1 MQGSDLPWDQIID
14 YALFAYRTSQH
25 SSTGYTP
32 SYLLYGRELHMPLEV
47 IIGIPNEEKALAPAN
62 YAQQI
67 KDNIIQA
74 SAKARQHL
82 QTSQRRMKK
91 RFDEKTHLIP
101 IAVGDIIFVRNKLS
115 TALMPRFKGP
125 YRVLKNM
132 HDKVL
137 EVIPTDN
144 STGTKTI
151 TVSID
156 NVKKAHPELI
166 KQIEFEKRRS
176 LLNEPPTV
184 QSESEESTSS
194 SEEDELIF
202 QNPIPRIPRRP
213 RNIENRIQNEHQDE
227 PINHEPQQIILA
239 DNNDNINDPQPNN
252 LINEPQNPQPRY
264 PRRHRVAPNRLN
276 LNQVQQKH
284 FTGVNT
290 SHYHKQELQ
299 NKFIQ
304 QMDKILDRIF

>member
-1 MQGSDLPWDQIID
+1 M
-14 YALFAYRTSQH
+14 
-25 SSTGYTP
+25 
-32 SYLLYGRELHMPLEV
+32 
-47 IIGIPNEEKALAPAN
+47 
-62 YAQQI
+62 
-67 KDNIIQA
+67 
-74 SAKARQHL
+74 
-82 QTSQRRMKK
+82 
-91 RFDEKTHLIP
+91 
-101 IAVGDIIFVRNKLS
+101 
-115 TALMPRFKGP
+115 
-125 YRVLKNM
+125 
-132 HDKVL
+132 
-137 EVIPTDN
+137 
-144 STGTKTI
+144 
-151 TVSID
+151 
-156 NVKKAHPELI
+156 KKAHPELI
-166 KQIEFEKRRS
+166 KQIEFEKRTS

-184 QSESEESTSS
+184 QSESEDSTSS

-227 PINHEPQQIILA
+227 PINHEPEQIILA

-290 SHYHKQELQ
+290 SHYHTQELQ